1 MKAMKN
7 FALFLIV
14 AGVFYAA
21 ACAGDDQSE
30 KFKILTGTTW
40 RTDSLLVN
48 GVDAGGPAGLLGAL
62 NGDARFNEDGTGTF
76 GTYKG
81 TWRFAT
87 NETQLII
94 LTDSLPLPLTTNIV
108 ELTTASLKL
117 KTSYPNPLIPGTTM
131 AIRMTFKPK

>member
-14 AGVFYAA
+14 AGFLYAA
-21 ACAGDDQSE
+21 ACVGDDQSE
-30 KFKILTGTTW
+30 RFKILTGTTW

-48 GVDAGGPAGLLGAL
+48 GVDASGPGGLLGAL
-62 NGDARFNEDGTGTF
+62 SGDANFNEDGTGTF

-108 ELTTASLKL
+108 ELTTLSLKL
-117 KTSYPNPLIPGTTM
+117 TTSYPNPMNPTVPM

>member
-30 KFKILTGTTW
+30 RFKILTGTTW

-62 NGDARFNEDGTGTF
+62 SGDARFNEDGSGTF

-108 ELTTASLKL
+108 ELTDLSLKL
-117 KTSYPNPLIPGTTM
+117 TTSYPNPMNPTVPM